1 MCGHKG
7 CLLYVRVERVS
18 GVDLNFPLLASLG
31 PGSLWAS
38 YWSVHLETTSLRYI
52 HKPNMEQESNI
63 RQFFVAARNQR
74 KQLETSTDPTS
85 ALYQENLQSA
95 IAALEGCK
103 KIADRISLFSQN
115 EIEEDIA
122 SGDLQ

>member
-1 MCGHKG
+1 M
-7 CLLYVRVERVS
+7 LRVERVER
-18 GVDLNFPLLASLG
+18 VELNLFPLSASLG
-31 PGSLWAS
+31 PVFELPVLLRASTLRQSLWLYVNSFA
-38 YWSVHLETTSLRYI
+38 
-52 HKPNMEQESNI
+52 MEQESNI
-63 RQFFVAARNQR
+63 RTLFVAARNQR

-115 EIEEDIA
+115 ETEEDIA